1 MSTRICL
8 VFSLAA
14 ALACGNALAN
24 EARAPGRSVDEL
36 LDLARSTNPT
46 VRAAQ
51 QEAAAAR
58 ERVQPAGALPDPM
71 LKIELMDVTNMG
83 TTSVRLSPA
92 QVGSTQYTFSQQ
104 LPFWGKRDLR
114 RDVAESGA
122 RVAEFTAE
130 DMTQELLALVKRG
143 YAQYWQVTR
152 LQEVTQELGSLGE
165 KMEQVARSRYASGLV
180 AQQDVIRAQLELT
193 SLKQEQIQLDNERQT
208 MRAILNGLLARGPQA
223 PLAEP
228 EQLRSIPSPA
238 ALQMD
243 ALVDR
248 LRGRNPQLSAE
259 LAKTLGAEKSRDLTY
274 RNRMPDLNL
283 GIVPVQRGS
292 SVNEWQLMFEVNL
305 PLQFDSRRS
314 QEREAERMLDAARAR
329 AESTASR
336 LIGELGGSLA
346 ALDASRRIEAI
357 TASTLL
363 PQTEA
368 TFQSA
373 LAGYE
378 TGRVDFATLIDAQR
392 AIRKARQ
399 DLIKARADQQ
409 ARLADIERLIG
420 EQL

>member
-1 MSTRICL
+1 MPPRICL
-8 VFSLAA
+8 ALSLAA
-14 ALACGNALAN
+14 ALACSSAFASDP
-24 EARAPGRSVDEL
+24 RAPGRSVDEL

-46 VRAAQ
+46 VQAAQ

-83 TTSVRLSPA
+83 STGLRLSPA

-104 LPFWGKRDLR
+104 LPFWGKRELR

-122 RVAEFTAE
+122 RVAELTAE
-130 DMTQELLALVKRG
+130 DMTLELLTLVKRG
-143 YAQYWQVTR
+143 YAQYWQVAR
-152 LQEVTQELGSLGE
+152 LQEVTQELGALGE
-165 KMEQVARSRYASGLV
+165 KMERLARTRYAAGLV

-193 SLKQEQIQLDNERQT
+193 SLKQEQIQLENERQT
-208 MRAILNGLLARGPQA
+208 MRAMLNGLLARGPQA
-223 PLAEP
+223 ALAEP
-228 EQLRSIPSPA
+228 EQLRNIPNPA

-243 ALVDR
+243 ALADR

-259 LAKTLGAEKSRDLTY
+259 LAKTLGAEKNRDLTY

-283 GIVPVQRGS
+283 GITPVQRGS
-292 SVNEWQLMFEVNL
+292 NVNEWQLMFEVNL

-336 LIGELGGSLA
+336 LIGELGGTLA

-368 TFQSA
+368 SFQSA

-378 TGRVDFATLIDAQR
+378 NGRVDFATLIDAQR

-420 EQL
+420 ESL

>member
-1 MSTRICL
+1 MPRRIYL
-8 VFSLAA
+8 ALSIAA
-14 ALACGNALAN
+14 ALACSNALAD

-36 LDLARSTNPT
+36 LALARDANPT

-58 ERVQPAGALPDPM
+58 ERIEPAGALPDPM

-83 TTSVRLSPA
+83 STGLRLSPA

-122 RVAEFTAE
+122 RAAEFAAE
-130 DMTQELLALVKRG
+130 DMTLELLTLVKRG

-152 LQEVTQELGSLGE
+152 LQEVTRELAALSE
-165 KMEQVARSRYASGLV
+165 KMERVARTRYASGLV
-180 AQQDVIRAQLELT
+180 VQQDVIRAQLELT
-193 SLKQEQIQLDNERQT
+193 SLRQEQIQLDNEQQT
-208 MRAILNGLLARGPQA
+208 LRAMLNGLLARGPHA

-228 EQLRSIPSPA
+228 EQLRNIPSPA

-243 ALVDR
+243 ALVER
-248 LRGRNPQLSAE
+248 LRGRNPQLSAD
-259 LAKTLGAEKSRDLTY
+259 LAKTQGAEKSRELTY

-283 GIVPVQRGS
+283 GITPVQRGS
-292 SVNEWQLMFEVNL
+292 NVNEWQLMFEMNL

-346 ALDASRRIEAI
+346 ALDASRRIETI

-368 TFQSA
+368 TLQSA

-378 TGRVDFATLIDAQR
+378 NGRVDFATLIDAQR